1 MLASADALVHG
12 SDTEPFG
19 LVALEAI
26 ASGLPLIVPNEGGSA
41 EFAAPSHSESYNAR
55 DAKSCA
61 AAILRLLARDSVQLR
76 SATLDAAGRVRTD
89 LDHLIDLLDYYNQL
103 LLRRSIS

>member
-1 MLASADALVHG
+1 MNHNMLVLLNN
-12 SDTEPFG
+12 FWIG
-19 LVALEAI
+19 LLEAI
-26 ASGLPLIVPNEGGSA
+26 ASWLPLIVPNEGGSA